1 MGKLLLFDIDQTLLE
16 SSKGHHQ
23 AFEVAIRDIFGI
35 EVTLDRF
42 EHGGMTDR
50 QIIAELMRLEGV
62 NEKAIESRL
71 DPCIRVME
79 KVYAELLRDDELLV
93 LKGVPE
99 LLESLS
105 RQPTILMGL
114 ITGNLETIAWG
125 KLRKVGLAKYFK
137 LGGFGNEDVVRTHL
151 VENAIQKAVRNHGFV
166 TANNVYVFGDT
177 PLDIAAGHEA
187 KATTIGVA
195 TGRFSK
201 SDLKRAGAD
210 WALSS
215 LEERD
220 NIFSILDLEP

>member
-1 MGKLLLFDIDQTLLE
+1 MGKLVLFDIDQTLLE
-16 SSKGHHQ
+16 SSRGHHQ
-23 AFEVAIRDIFGI
+23 AFEVAIREVFGI

-62 NEKAIESRL
+62 ADKSIESRL

-79 KVYAELLRDDELLV
+79 KAYAEFLKTDELIV

-99 LLESLS
+99 LLEALS
-105 RQPTILMGL
+105 RQPAVLVGL
-114 ITGNLETIAWG
+114 VTGNLETIAWG
-125 KLRKVGLAKYFK
+125 KLRKVGLARYFK
-137 LGGFGNEDVVRTHL
+137 LGGFGNEDVVRSHV
-151 VENAIQKAVRNHGFV
+151 VEHAIQKAIRHHGFV
-166 TANNVYVFGDT
+166 RTNNVYVFGDT

-201 SDLKRAGAD
+201 AELKRAGAD

-215 LEERD
+215 LEEQD
-220 NIFSILDLEP
+220 NIFSILDL